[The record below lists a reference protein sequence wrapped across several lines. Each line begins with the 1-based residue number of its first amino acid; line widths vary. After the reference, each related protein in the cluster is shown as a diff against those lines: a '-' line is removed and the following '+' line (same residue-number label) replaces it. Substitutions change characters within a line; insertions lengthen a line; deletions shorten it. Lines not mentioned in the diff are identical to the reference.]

1 MLRLSMSCKNLCGQ
15 APEYII
21 QMPKDVS
28 HEDKILLTSAL
39 QMMDVVYY
47 APMPRDGN
55 GGGGGGFDA

>member
-1 MLRLSMSCKNLCGQ
+1 
-15 APEYII
+15 
-21 QMPKDVS
+21 MPKDVS

-55 GGGGGGFDA
+55 GGGWGGFDA